1 MESQKQSIDAD
12 AAMQV
17 LATVASKKKSKKKK
31 PPSKEEIQAAVAAVV
46 LAECEMWPE
55 ELQALI
61 GADHP
66 NKESFIKGVPYVIGA
81 YMEIARQKLQAQIK
95 QAVKQKEVETAK
107 KMSPIVQRRREL
119 VRQISESRQERL
131 AACNREEQR
140 EAKEAAQA
148 IAAKWR
154 AKRQEILDEVD
165 PDEVQDLQ
173 LEIGVV
179 EEECE
184 KFCNDLRVDE
194 AVMMKMISAVDESKD
209 DWAGKARSE
218 RRKAHV
224 EAKEK
229 TEKTG
234 QQKAE

>member
-17 LATVASKKKSKKKK
+17 LATVAAKKKKKSKKK

-55 ELQALI
+55 KLQALI
-61 GADHP
+61 GEDHP

-81 YMEIARQKLQAQIK
+81 YMEIARQKLRAQIG
-95 QAVKQKEVETAK
+95 QAVKQKGVETAK
-107 KMSPIVQRRREL
+107 KMSPMVRRRKEL
-119 VRQISESRQERL
+119 IHQISESRQERL
-131 AACNREEQR
+131 AACNRGEQR
-140 EAKEAAQA
+140 EAREAARA

-179 EEECE
+179 EEEYE
-184 KFCNDLRVDE
+184 KFCNDLQVDE

-209 DWAGKARSE
+209 DWADKARSE

-224 EAKEK
+224 EAGKK

-234 QQKAE
+234 